1 MILTLNENLVDRKLI
16 EKNYKENFT
25 KEELKLSLSDFKINE
40 LTYLQD
46 IENTLKLSDS
56 LADELNF
63 LLNENKEKELSIA
76 FASYLTSSNNS
87 ETSVSSF
94 LTESEWNDIKTY
106 FNVWIRNVHSYR
118 EAVSDFCG
126 SVLNKIKE
134 FSTWISEFTDPLAD
148 NLSFINDSG
157 TGFEVVDGY
166 LKIGELV
173 FSIPYVLK
181 TIIPNINKNISVL
194 TLTIEKLK
202 EHIDKKENI
211 NDVHREAL
219 QAHKILDDY
228 PWYKRISISYAVL
241 KSSLWDLSEKAKKLY
256 SIAEQSK
263 QEKIYLNYF
272 RSGY

>member
-256 SIAEQSK
+256 SIAEQRK
-263 QEKIYLNYF
+263 QEKIYQNYF
-272 RSGY
+272 RSG